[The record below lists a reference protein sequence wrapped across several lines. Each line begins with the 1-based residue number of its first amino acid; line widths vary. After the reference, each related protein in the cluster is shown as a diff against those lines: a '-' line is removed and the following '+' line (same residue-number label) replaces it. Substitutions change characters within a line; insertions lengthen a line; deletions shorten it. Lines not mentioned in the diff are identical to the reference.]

1 MRLDRK
7 FLLIAPSIVLVLIV
21 VGLFYT
27 ATRLSQIVEASGSW
41 ATRDAYIASVE
52 RGDRQLAAPKALQIV
67 RISLE
72 AERRRTSAIE
82 ATRELLVVLGWMT
95 LVCAGVLL
103 WTIRRVPRTE
113 PLRGPVLFSSSP

>member
-41 ATRDAYIASVE
+41 ATRDAFIASVE
-52 RGDRQLAAPKALQIV
+52 RGDRKLAAPKALQIV

-82 ATRELLVVLGWMT
+82 ATRQLLVVLGWMT